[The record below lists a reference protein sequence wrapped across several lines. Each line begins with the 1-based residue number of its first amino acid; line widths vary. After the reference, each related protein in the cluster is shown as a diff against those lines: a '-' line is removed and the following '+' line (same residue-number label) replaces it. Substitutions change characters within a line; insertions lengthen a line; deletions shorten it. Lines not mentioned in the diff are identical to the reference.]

1 MTSNVTSAPNDEYVH
16 VCEAVIAFGRRL
28 ASDFLFATPMIL
40 PRIVITGIGL
50 TAPNGNSLAE
60 FRGNLL
66 AGKAG
71 IEWLEVRYMGKLLAG
86 VCHFDALR
94 HQKKKEV
101 RVGTR
106 AGSISIYCAREAV
119 ADSGVNFEALPKDR
133 VGIYIGCTE
142 HGNVETENEIYNIS
156 KFNYDTKYWSH
167 YHNPRT
173 VANNPAGETSLNMG
187 ITGPAYTIG
196 AACAAGNLGLIHASQ
211 MLRLGEVDFAIC
223 GGVSESIHTFGIFA
237 GFKSQ
242 GALATHEDP
251 AKASRPFDKARNGIV
266 VSEGGCLSTLERLDD
281 ALARGAKIYG
291 EIAGYGVNSDASDY
305 VLPNP
310 VRQAECVRKALAH
323 AKLAPADI
331 HIVNTHATAT
341 PLGDIQECEAIRAVF
356 GEGCPETYINNTK
369 GYIGHCMG
377 AAGALELA
385 GNLPSFDD
393 RIVHPSINV
402 DELDPACALPGLVL
416 NTPVQAAKV
425 DTILN
430 NSFGMLGINSTLI
443 VRRFV
448 A

>member
-1 MTSNVTSAPNDEYVH
+1 MKSS
-16 VCEAVIAFGRRL
+16 
-28 ASDFLFATPMIL
+28 
-40 PRIVITGIGL
+40 RIVITGVGL

-60 FRGNLL
+60 FRRNLL
-66 AGKAG
+66 DGVAG
-71 IEWLEVRYMGKLLAG
+71 IERTEVHYMGSQIAG
-86 VCHFDALR
+86 VCHYDPLR
-94 HQKKKEV
+94 YQKKKEV

-106 AGSISIYCAREAV
+106 AGSIAIYCAREAL
-119 ADSGVNFEALPKDR
+119 ADSGVNWDAVPKDR

-142 HGNVETENEIYNIS
+142 HGNVETENEIFAVS
-156 KFNYDTKYWSH
+156 KFGYDVKFWSH

-173 VANNPAGETSLNMG
+173 VANNPAGEASLNLG
-187 ITGPAYTIG
+187 VTGPSYTIG
-196 AACAAGNLGLIHASQ
+196 AACAAGNMGLIHATQ

-242 GALATHEDP
+242 NALASHEDP
-251 AKASRPFDKARNGIV
+251 KKASRPFDKARNGIV
-266 VSEGGCLSTLERLDD
+266 ISEGGGLFTLERLED
-281 ALARGAKIYG
+281 AQARGAKIYG
-291 EIAGYGVNSDASDY
+291 EIAGYHVNSDASDY

-310 VRQAECVRKALAH
+310 ARQAECVRASLAR
-323 AKLAPADI
+323 AGLAPKDI

-356 GEGCPETYINNTK
+356 GEGCPDTYINNTK
-369 GYIGHCMG
+369 SFIGHAMG

-385 GNLPSFDD
+385 GNLPAFEDLT
-393 RIVHPSINV
+393 VHPTINV
-402 DELDPACALPGLVL
+402 DELDPACAMPGLVL
-416 NTPVQAAKV
+416 NHPKKVAKV